1 MVKLIWKVLEFY
13 HGRNFMKIEYILNDG
28 YLQEMEENGDILV
41 FIKPTLEEKKF
52 IKENFDISDH
62 DISSSL
68 DEEELPRLDGKRNQK
83 IINYQ
88 GRSFI
93 SSIIRI
99 INLLITTN
107 IRFKRLS

>member
-1 MVKLIWKVLEFY
+1 
-13 HGRNFMKIEYILNDG
+13 MKIEYILNDG

-68 DEEELPRLDGKRNQK
+68 DEEELPRLDDEEKFFLFGNIQEILWIKVILKYR
-83 IINYQ
+83 
-88 GRSFI
+88 
-93 SSIIRI
+93 
-99 INLLITTN
+99 LLDFLLDTQ
-107 IRFKRLS
+107 R